1 MAQSL
6 RTLKG
11 VGEKT
16 EKLFQKVGI
25 YDTDDLLHYYPRNY
39 DEYETPVDIAE
50 LKEGTVQAVSAA
62 VCSGVYVNSV
72 RGRQIISV
80 NIADQSGKF
89 PVVWFNLPY
98 LKKTLRKGS
107 WFVFRGRIVR
117 KQGKLEME
125 HPEIFTPSAYEEI
138 LHNLQPIYGLT
149 AGLSNKTVV
158 LGITGGIAAYK
169 MPNVAHALVKLG
181 ADVYVLMTKN
191 ATEFISPLVFET
203 LTRRRCQVDTFDR
216 NFQYDVAHIS
226 LANAADLMLIA
237 PATANVIA
245 KLAHGQADDMLTT
258 VTLAATC
265 PKLVAPAMNTHMLE
279 NPITQDN
286 LKTLEHYGF
295 TVIPSGSGMLACGDV
310 GSGRLPD
317 EGVLVDY
324 VLRELACAKDLK
336 GKKVVVS
343 AGATQEPMD
352 PVRYLTNHS
361 TGKMGYAVA
370 RACMLR
376 GADVTLLASTGCTLP
391 PVPFVKTVPFTTAAD
406 LFEAVKANAMDADAL
421 VMAAAVADYRPA
433 TVAADKVKKHDGE
446 MNIALERTDDI
457 LAWVGAHKPE
467 KLFVCGF
474 SMETRDL
481 IENSTAK
488 LHKKNMDMIVANNLK
503 VPGAGFG
510 VDTNVVT
517 IITAQGVTEL
527 PLQSKDAVAGHI
539 ADAIAGK

>member
-1 MAQSL
+1 ML
-6 RTLKG
+6 LK
-11 VGEKT
+11 
-16 EKLFQKVGI
+16 
-25 YDTDDLLHYYPRNY
+25 
-39 DEYETPVDIAE
+39 
-50 LKEGTVQAVSAA
+50 
-62 VCSGVYVNSV
+62 
-72 RGRQIISV
+72 
-80 NIADQSGKF
+80 
-89 PVVWFNLPY
+89 
-98 LKKTLRKGS
+98 
-107 WFVFRGRIVR
+107 
-117 KQGKLEME
+117 
-125 HPEIFTPSAYEEI
+125 
-138 LHNLQPIYGLT
+138 
-149 AGLSNKTVV
+149 NKTVV

-181 ADVYVLMTKN
+181 ADVHVLMTKN

-279 NPITQDN
+279 NPIT
-286 LKTLEHYGF
+286 LEHYGF

-376 GADVTLLASTGCTLP
+376 GADVTLLTSSDLP
-391 PVPFVKTVPFTTAAD
+391 PVPFVKMVPFATAAE

-433 TVAADKVKKHDGE
+433 QVAQDKIKKHDGE
-446 MNIALERTDDI
+446 LSIELERTDDI
-457 LAWVGAHKPE
+457 LGWVGEHKPE
-467 KLFVCGF
+467 QLFVCGF
-474 SMETRDL
+474 SMETKDL

-488 LHKKNMDMIVANNLK
+488 LHKKNMDMIVANNVK

-517 IITAQGVTEL
+517 LITESISTAL
-527 PLQSKDAVAGHI
+527 PLQSKDDVAMHI
-539 ADAIAGK
+539 ADVIVKAKRKKQKK

>member
-1 MAQSL
+1 MKDVISMN
-6 RTLKG
+6 LKG
-11 VGEKT
+11 KT
-16 EKLFQKVGI
+16 I
-25 YDTDDLLHYYPRNY
+25 
-39 DEYETPVDIAE
+39 
-50 LKEGTVQAVSAA
+50 
-62 VCSGVYVNSV
+62 
-72 RGRQIISV
+72 
-80 NIADQSGKF
+80 
-89 PVVWFNLPY
+89 
-98 LKKTLRKGS
+98 
-107 WFVFRGRIVR
+107 
-117 KQGKLEME
+117 
-125 HPEIFTPSAYEEI
+125 
-138 LHNLQPIYGLT
+138 
-149 AGLSNKTVV
+149 V

-181 ADVYVLMTKN
+181 ADVHVLMTQN
-191 ATEFISPLVFET
+191 ATEFITPLVFET
-203 LTRRRCQVDTFDR
+203 LTNRRCIVDTFDR
-216 NFQYDVAHIS
+216 NFQYDVAHVS

-245 KLAHGQADDMLTT
+245 KMANGQADDMLTT
-258 VTLAATC
+258 VTLAAHC

-286 LKTLEHYGF
+286 IRTLEHYGF
-295 TVIPSGSGMLACGDV
+295 TVIPSGSGLLACGDV
-310 GSGRLPD
+310 GSGRLP
-317 EGVLVDY
+317 EESVLVDY
-324 VLRELACAKDLK
+324 VLRELACEKDLT

-376 GADVTLLASTGCTLP
+376 GAEVVLLSSTSCTQP
-391 PVPFVKTVPFTTAAD
+391 DVPFVKKVPFTTAKD

-433 TVAADKVKKHDGE
+433 EVAADKVKKHDGE

-467 KLFVCGF
+467 TLFVCGF

-481 IENSTAK
+481 VENSTAK
-488 LHKKNMDMIVANNLK
+488 LNKKNMDMIVANNLK
-503 VPGAGFG
+503 VPGAGCG

-517 IITAQGVTEL
+517 IITHNGAEQL
-527 PLQSKDAVAGHI
+527 PLQSKDDVAM
-539 ADAIAGK
+539 AIVDRFA

>member
-1 MAQSL
+1 MN
-6 RTLKG
+6 LKG
-11 VGEKT
+11 KT
-16 EKLFQKVGI
+16 I
-25 YDTDDLLHYYPRNY
+25 
-39 DEYETPVDIAE
+39 
-50 LKEGTVQAVSAA
+50 
-62 VCSGVYVNSV
+62 
-72 RGRQIISV
+72 
-80 NIADQSGKF
+80 
-89 PVVWFNLPY
+89 
-98 LKKTLRKGS
+98 
-107 WFVFRGRIVR
+107 
-117 KQGKLEME
+117 
-125 HPEIFTPSAYEEI
+125 
-138 LHNLQPIYGLT
+138 
-149 AGLSNKTVV
+149 V

-181 ADVYVLMTKN
+181 ADVHVLMTQN
-191 ATEFISPLVFET
+191 ATEFITPLVFET
-203 LTRRRCQVDTFDR
+203 LTNRRCIVDTFDR
-216 NFQYDVAHIS
+216 NFQYDVAHVS

-245 KLAHGQADDMLTT
+245 KMAHGQADDMLTT
-258 VTLAATC
+258 VTLAAHC

-286 LKTLEHYGF
+286 IRTLEHYGF
-295 TVIPSGSGMLACGDV
+295 TVIPSGSGLLACGDV
-310 GSGRLPD
+310 GSGRLP
-317 EGVLVDY
+317 EESVLVDY
-324 VLRELACAKDLK
+324 VLRELACEKDLT

-376 GADVTLLASTGCTLP
+376 GAEVVLLSSTSCTQP
-391 PVPFVKTVPFTTAAD
+391 DVPFVKKVPFTTAKD

-421 VMAAAVADYRPA
+421 VMAAAVADYCPA
-433 TVAADKVKKHDGE
+433 EVASDKVKKHDGE

-467 KLFVCGF
+467 TLFVCGF

-481 IENSTAK
+481 VENSTAK
-488 LHKKNMDMIVANNLK
+488 LNKKKMDMIVANNLK

-517 IITAQGVTEL
+517 IITHEGAEQL
-527 PLQSKDAVAGHI
+527 PLQSKDDVAM
-539 ADAIAGK
+539 AIVDHFA

>member
-1 MAQSL
+1 MKDVISMN
-6 RTLKG
+6 LKG
-11 VGEKT
+11 KT
-16 EKLFQKVGI
+16 I
-25 YDTDDLLHYYPRNY
+25 
-39 DEYETPVDIAE
+39 
-50 LKEGTVQAVSAA
+50 
-62 VCSGVYVNSV
+62 
-72 RGRQIISV
+72 
-80 NIADQSGKF
+80 
-89 PVVWFNLPY
+89 
-98 LKKTLRKGS
+98 
-107 WFVFRGRIVR
+107 
-117 KQGKLEME
+117 
-125 HPEIFTPSAYEEI
+125 
-138 LHNLQPIYGLT
+138 
-149 AGLSNKTVV
+149 V

-181 ADVYVLMTKN
+181 ADVHVLMTQN
-191 ATEFISPLVFET
+191 ATEFITPLVFET
-203 LTRRRCQVDTFDR
+203 LTNRRCIVDTFDR
-216 NFQYDVAHIS
+216 NFQYDVAHVS

-245 KLAHGQADDMLTT
+245 KMAHGQADDMLTT
-258 VTLAATC
+258 VTLAAHC

-286 LKTLEHYGF
+286 IRTLEHYGF
-295 TVIPSGSGMLACGDV
+295 TVIPSGSGLLACGDV
-310 GSGRLPD
+310 GSGRLP
-317 EGVLVDY
+317 EESVLVDY
-324 VLRELACAKDLK
+324 VLRELACEKDLT

-361 TGKMGYAVA
+361 TGMMGYAVA

-376 GADVTLLASTGCTLP
+376 GAEVVLLSSTSCTQP
-391 PVPFVKTVPFTTAAD
+391 DVPFVKKVPFTTAKD

-433 TVAADKVKKHDGE
+433 EVASDKVKKHDGE

-467 KLFVCGF
+467 TLFVCGF

-481 IENSTAK
+481 VENSTAK
-488 LHKKNMDMIVANNLK
+488 LNKKKMDMIVANNLK

-517 IITAQGVTEL
+517 IITHEGAEQL
-527 PLQSKDAVAGHI
+527 PLQSKDDVAM
-539 ADAIAGK
+539 AIVDHFA

>member
-1 MAQSL
+1 ML
-6 RTLKG
+6 
-11 VGEKT
+11 
-16 EKLFQKVGI
+16 
-25 YDTDDLLHYYPRNY
+25 
-39 DEYETPVDIAE
+39 
-50 LKEGTVQAVSAA
+50 
-62 VCSGVYVNSV
+62 
-72 RGRQIISV
+72 
-80 NIADQSGKF
+80 
-89 PVVWFNLPY
+89 
-98 LKKTLRKGS
+98 
-107 WFVFRGRIVR
+107 
-117 KQGKLEME
+117 
-125 HPEIFTPSAYEEI
+125 
-138 LHNLQPIYGLT
+138 
-149 AGLSNKTVV
+149 LSNKTVV

-181 ADVYVLMTKN
+181 ADVHVLMTKN

-421 VMAAAVADYRPA
+421 VMAAAVADYRPV
-433 TVAADKVKKHDGE
+433 TVASDKIKKKDGDLS
-446 MNIALERTDDI
+446 IPVERTADI
-457 LAWVGAHKPE
+457 LGTIGPKKTHQF
-467 KLFVCGF
+467 LCGF
-474 SMETRDL
+474 SMETRDMV
-481 IENSTAK
+481 ENSTAK
-488 LHKKNMDMIVANNLK
+488 LTRKNLDMVVANNLK
-503 VPGAGFG
+503 VAGAGFG

-517 IITAQGVTEL
+517 FIPPDGTREL
-527 PLQSKDAVAGHI
+527 PLMSKADV
-539 ADAIAGK
+539 ADAILDEILKRRGL

>member
-1 MAQSL
+1 ML
-6 RTLKG
+6 LK
-11 VGEKT
+11 
-16 EKLFQKVGI
+16 
-25 YDTDDLLHYYPRNY
+25 
-39 DEYETPVDIAE
+39 
-50 LKEGTVQAVSAA
+50 
-62 VCSGVYVNSV
+62 
-72 RGRQIISV
+72 
-80 NIADQSGKF
+80 
-89 PVVWFNLPY
+89 
-98 LKKTLRKGS
+98 
-107 WFVFRGRIVR
+107 
-117 KQGKLEME
+117 
-125 HPEIFTPSAYEEI
+125 
-138 LHNLQPIYGLT
+138 
-149 AGLSNKTVV
+149 NKTVV

-181 ADVYVLMTKN
+181 ADVHVLMTKN

-324 VLRELACAKDLK
+324 VLRELACEKDLK

-352 PVRYLTNHS
+352 PVRYLTTHS
-361 TGKMGYAVA
+361 PGKMGYAVA

-433 TVAADKVKKHDGE
+433 QVAQDKVKKGE
-446 MNIALERTDDI
+446 GELSIPLERTRDI
-457 LAWVGAHKPE
+457 LAWLGEHRRPGQF
-467 KLFVCGF
+467 LCGF
-474 SMETRDL
+474 SMETRDMV
-481 IENSTAK
+481 ENSRRK
-488 LHKKNMDMIVANNLK
+488 LEKKHLDLIAANNLK
-503 VPGAGFG
+503 EPGAGFA
-510 VDTNVVT
+510 VPTNLLT
-517 IITAQGVTEL
+517 LISPREELEL
-527 PLQSKDAVAGHI
+527 PLLTKEEAAHRLLDEI
-539 ADAIAGK
+539 LKLR

>member
-1 MAQSL
+1 MKDVISMN
-6 RTLKG
+6 LKG
-11 VGEKT
+11 KT
-16 EKLFQKVGI
+16 I
-25 YDTDDLLHYYPRNY
+25 
-39 DEYETPVDIAE
+39 
-50 LKEGTVQAVSAA
+50 
-62 VCSGVYVNSV
+62 
-72 RGRQIISV
+72 
-80 NIADQSGKF
+80 
-89 PVVWFNLPY
+89 
-98 LKKTLRKGS
+98 
-107 WFVFRGRIVR
+107 
-117 KQGKLEME
+117 
-125 HPEIFTPSAYEEI
+125 
-138 LHNLQPIYGLT
+138 
-149 AGLSNKTVV
+149 V

-181 ADVYVLMTKN
+181 ADVHVLMTQN
-191 ATEFISPLVFET
+191 ATEFITPLVFET
-203 LTRRRCQVDTFDR
+203 LTNRRCIVDTFDR
-216 NFQYDVAHIS
+216 NFQYDVAHVS

-245 KLAHGQADDMLTT
+245 KMAHGQADDMLTT
-258 VTLAATC
+258 VTLAAHC

-286 LKTLEHYGF
+286 IRTLEHYGF
-295 TVIPSGSGMLACGDV
+295 TVIPSGSGLLACGDV
-310 GSGRLPD
+310 GSGRLP
-317 EGVLVDY
+317 EESVLVDY
-324 VLRELACAKDLK
+324 VLRELACEKDLT

-343 AGATQEPMD
+343 AGATREPMD

-376 GADVTLLASTGCTLP
+376 GAEVVLLSSTSCTQP
-391 PVPFVKTVPFTTAAD
+391 DVPFVKKVPFTTAKD

-433 TVAADKVKKHDGE
+433 KVASDKVKKHDGE

-467 KLFVCGF
+467 TLFVCGF

-481 IENSTAK
+481 VENSTAK
-488 LHKKNMDMIVANNLK
+488 LNKKKMDMIVANNLK

-517 IITAQGVTEL
+517 IITREGAEQL
-527 PLQSKDAVAGHI
+527 PLQSKDDVAM
-539 ADAIAGK
+539 AIVDHFA